1 MTVQQ
6 IIDLSLDNTF
16 TTTEQYPAPK
26 SIIAFNLARRDLAQK
41 ITTFVNERFFWDI
54 FITDGVANPNNGEY
68 LLPTATSSAEGL
80 LKLEEVYIKNNPD
93 AESFTK
99 CREVDPKGLEYDW
112 SWYLDNQSWEDP
124 IYWVADKSVFIAPSF
139 QTENLPA
146 VPAGNGQVKLTG
158 IKNMVNL
165 LATDAETTVSIPVEY
180 HQLISKGME
189 AYIFNFRGKRQDA
202 LLSDQQYTAQWR
214 QMVQELTNRTEG
226 QMIAT
231 LPNNSN
237 LGYAE

>member
-1 MTVQQ
+1 MTPSG
-6 IIDLSLDNTF
+6 IIALALDNSF
-16 TTTEQYPAPK
+16 TTTEQFPTPK
-26 SIIAFNLARRDLAQK
+26 DINAFNLSRRDVAQK

-54 FITDGVANPNNGEY
+54 FITDGVAQPNNGEY
-68 LLPTATSSAEGL
+68 LIPTATSSAEGL
-80 LKLEEVYIKNNPD
+80 LKVEEVYVKDSPD

-99 CREVDPKGLEYDW
+99 CREVDPKGLSNDW
-112 SWYLDNQSWEDP
+112 NWYLDNQAWEDP

-139 QTENLPA
+139 KTENLPT

-158 IKNMVNL
+158 IKNMVDL
-165 LATDAETTVSIPVEY
+165 TTSNTEADIAIPVEY
-180 HQLISKGME
+180 HPLIAKGME
-189 AYIFNFRGKRQDA
+189 KYIFNFRGKRQDA
-202 LLSDQQYTAQWR
+202 ILSDQQYDKEWR
-214 QMVQELTNRTEG
+214 SMVQELTNRTDG